1 MLLGIVSDIHGN
13 AHALT
18 RALAELASV
27 ADEVLVAGDA
37 FSDHMFSNDVVAQI
51 RAAGARYIQGN
62 HEMSFLGPASA
73 AARGSKRVDQDHLQF
88 VADTPIEIRT
98 DVGGKT
104 LLMVHGSPWKPYGDY
119 LQPSSP
125 KFSRCGELEAD
136 FVILGHTHT
145 PFQVRFDGTLVVNP
159 GSLGRSDDPTL
170 GDDVSYALLD
180 TDSGEA
186 TIVRFPNPLLPVK
199 A

>member
-13 AHALT
+13 APALA
-18 RALAELASV
+18 RALGELAGV
-27 ADEVLVAGDA
+27 VDEVLVAGDA
-37 FSDHMFSNDVVAQI
+37 FSDHMFSNEVVAQI
-51 RAAGARYIQGN
+51 RTAEARYILGN
-62 HEMSFLGPASA
+62 HEMSFLGPASV
-73 AARGSKRVDQDHLQF
+73 AARSSRRVDQDHLRF
-88 VADTPIEIRT
+88 VADTPRQIRT
-98 DVGGKT
+98 DLGGKS
-104 LLMVHGSPWKPYGDY
+104 LLMVHGSPWEPYGDY
-119 LQPSSP
+119 LQPTSP

-145 PFQVRFDGTLVVNP
+145 PFHVEFDGTLVVNP

-186 TIVRFPNPLLPVK
+186 TIVRFPNPLLP
-199 A
+199 ART